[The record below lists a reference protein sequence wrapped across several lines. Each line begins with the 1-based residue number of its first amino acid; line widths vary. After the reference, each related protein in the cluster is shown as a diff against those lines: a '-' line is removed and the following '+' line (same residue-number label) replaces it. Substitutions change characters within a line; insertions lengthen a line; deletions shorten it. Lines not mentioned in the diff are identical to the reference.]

1 MCKRWVKLCESPRLW
16 RNITIYPDALR
27 EVELRKLNVLP
38 WLRKRLGAVI
48 SLRVHGLGVSTV
60 AQSWRNRWSVHWL
73 QKGELS
79 DCPARLGC
87 WRFTYILSF
96 HQR

>member
-1 MCKRWVKLCESPRLW
+1 M
-16 RNITIYPDALR
+16 
-27 EVELRKLNVLP
+27 LP
-38 WLRKRLGAVI
+38 WLRKRLGAVV

-87 WRFTYILSF
+87 WRFTYILKLPSAMTLA
-96 HQR
+96 RRVACCLC